1 MINYFIPQRVKLR
14 VYQLSD
20 ALGRRISYLR
30 VSVADSCNL
39 RCVYCMPASGV
50 RFTRHGDM
58 MSPQEIGMIVSAA
71 ASIGTTAVRLTGG
84 EPLTR
89 SDIVEIAAEVSLV
102 PGVEDVP
109 ISTNGIFLKGMAGQ
123 LHAAGVTRANVSVDS
138 LNPERFS
145 SITRGGDIHRVLQG
159 MSEAADAGIR
169 PVKMN
174 TVLMK
179 GVNDDELV
187 ELTRFALDNSYPL
200 RFIEMMPLTSN
211 VSFQPELF
219 FPAMR
224 AKAQLEKNFRLT
236 PSSSKN
242 GHGPAVYYDVDGYDT
257 PVGFITPLSGNFCDR
272 CNRVRITS
280 TGRLRMCLFGD
291 STVDLVSV
299 LREGGSIE
307 DVASLIRKSI
317 VFKPER
323 HYLDI
328 GKTSSRTLEA
338 MSQIGG

>member
-1 MINYFIPQRVKLR
+1 MNNYFIRLPVNYCVNSLI
-14 VYQLSD
+14 D
-20 ALGRRISYLR
+20 GLGRRISYLR

-39 RCVYCMPASGV
+39 RCVYCMPAAGV
-50 RFTRHGDM
+50 KFTHHSEM
-58 MSPQEIGMIVSAA
+58 MSPGEIGMIVRAA
-71 ASIGTTAVRLTGG
+71 ASLGTKAVRLTGG

-89 SDIVEIAAEVSLV
+89 PDIVDIAEEVSSV
-102 PGVEDVP
+102 PGVDDVP
-109 ISTNGIFLKGMAGQ
+109 ISTNGIFLKGIAGQ
-123 LHAAGVTRANVSVDS
+123 LQAAGVTRANVSVDS
-138 LNPERFS
+138 LKPERFS
-145 SITRGGDIHRVLQG
+145 SITRGGDVNRVLQG
-159 MSEAADAGIR
+159 MKEAADAGMH

-179 GVNDDELV
+179 GVNDDELI
-187 ELTRFALDNSYPL
+187 ELTRFALNNSYTL

-224 AKAQLEKNFRLT
+224 AKSILEKNFRLT

-242 GHGPAVYYDVDGYDT
+242 GQGPAVYYDVDGFDT
-257 PVGFITPLSGNFCDR
+257 QVGFITPLSGNFCDR

-291 STVDLVSV
+291 AMVDLISV
-299 LREGGSIE
+299 IREGGGVG
-307 DVASLIRKSI
+307 DVAKLIRECI
-317 VFKPER
+317 TFKPER
-323 HYLDI
+323 HYLEV
-328 GKTSSRTLEA
+328 GRTSSVTLEA